1 MLQNTNQTGYRNKHW
16 KNAVETALRP
26 LVSLPRLGLVTD
38 VDGTI
43 SPIVDQPDAAQVTPR
58 AKDLLAALAERLALV
73 AAVSGRA
80 AADVRARVGLPG
92 LVYVGNH
99 GLERWASGRVEA
111 MPQAAAYR
119 GALQTALDALRTLS
133 MPGLFV
139 EDKGVTLS
147 VHYRQTARPE
157 QAADLLRPVVAAI
170 AAGAGLKMVE
180 GRMVFELRPPLD
192 IDKGSALRDLVARY
206 ALDGAVYLGDDTT
219 DADAL
224 RAARALRA
232 SGACYALGL
241 GVVSDDAPEAVAAS
255 ADLLLDGI
263 QDVEDFLAW
272 LLSVRMASSS

>member
-1 MLQNTNQTGYRNKHW
+1 MSQ
-16 KNAVETALRP
+16 
-26 LVSLPRLGLVTD
+26 PRLGLVTD

-58 AKDLLAALAERLALV
+58 AKTLLTALAGRLTLV

-80 AADVRARVGLPG
+80 AADVQARVGLPG

-99 GLERWASGRVEA
+99 GLERWADGRVEA
-111 MPQAAAYR
+111 VSEVAAY
-119 GALQTALDALRTLS
+119 QDALHAALVALRALT

-147 VHYRQTARPE
+147 VHYRQTAQPE
-157 QAADLLRPVVAAI
+157 QAAARLRPTVAAI
-170 AAGAGLKMVE
+170 ANEAGLRLVE
-180 GRMVFELRPPLD
+180 GRMVFELRPPLEV
-192 IDKGSALRDLVARY
+192 DKGSAFRSLVAQY

-224 RAARALRA
+224 RAARSLRN

-241 GVVSDDAPEAVAAS
+241 GVVSDDTPAVVAAS

-263 QDVEDFLAW
+263 HDVEDFLAW
-272 LLSVRMASSS
+272 LLSERMVSSS